1 MSMTDFN
8 AQIIEQF
15 RANAGKLG
23 GGFEGAPMVLLTTR
37 GAKSGNLRTTPLV
50 YFSEGDRVYIFGSKA
65 GAPTN
70 PAWYHNLIAN
80 PRVTVEIGPETYEAD
95 AVEVTGAERDR
106 IFAAHAAKMPGFNE
120 YQAKT
125 TRQIPVIEL
134 RRVA

>member
-8 AQIIEQF
+8 ARIIEQF
-15 RANAGKLG
+15 RGNAGKVG

-50 YFSEGDRVYIFGSKA
+50 YFSEADRVYIFGSKG

-95 AVEVTGAERDR
+95 AVEVAGAERDR

-134 RRVA
+134 RRVP